1 MKKFF
6 ALAMSLF
13 LLITLMLPGCTKE
26 NVTEPEG
33 EVINVYNWGQYISD
47 GTDGYIDVNAEFT
60 RQTGIKVNYSTY
72 DSNEAL
78 YSKLKTGGASYDI
91 IIPSDY
97 MVGKLIEEGLVEK
110 IDFANIPNFANI
122 DNEFKNR
129 TFDPA
134 NEYSVPYSWGCVG
147 LIYNRKYITE
157 EVTSWD
163 LLWNSQ
169 YSGKILMF
177 DNSRDAFAI
186 SQLLLGMDVNTTSTQ
201 DLDNAAAKLS
211 EQKDLVQSYVMDQVF
226 SQMETEEAWI
236 APYYAGDFLTMQA
249 ENPDL
254 AFCFPKEGFNLF
266 IDSICIPTGAQNKT
280 AAEKYINFLCDP
292 EISGQNMEYLGYST
306 PISTAKTFM
315 DPEVANSP
323 IAYPS
328 EEVLARGVTFET
340 LPTDTTQY
348 MNELFDTV
356 KTSSAGWSGYVLIGL
371 GVVVAAL
378 IVFLVLRKKKRTDY

>member
-1 MKKFF
+1 MKKFL
-6 ALAMSLF
+6 ALAFSLF
-13 LLITLMLPGCTKE
+13 LVSGIMLPVIATD
-26 NVTEPEG
+26 NAVPLTG

-60 RQTGIKVNYSTY
+60 RRTGIKVNYSTY

-78 YSKLKTGGASYDI
+78 YSKLKTGGASYDV

-97 MVGKLIEEGLVEK
+97 MVGKLIEEGLVQK
-110 IDFANIPNFANI
+110 LDFANIPNYTNI
-122 DNEFKNR
+122 DSEFKNR
-129 TFDPA
+129 TFDPN

-147 LIYNRKYITE
+147 LIYNSKYVTE

-163 LLWNSQ
+163 LLWNSK

-186 SQLLLGMDVNTTSTQ
+186 AQQLLGISINTTSTE
-201 DLDNAAAKLS
+201 DLDKASAKLS
-211 EQKDLVQSYVMDQVF
+211 EQKPLVQSYVMDQVF

-236 APYYAGDFLTMQA
+236 APYYAGDFLTMKA
-249 ENPDL
+249 ENDNL
-254 AFCFPKEGFNLF
+254 QFCFPNEGFNLF
-266 IDSICIPTGAQNKT
+266 IDSICIPTSAQNKT

-292 EISGQNMEYLGYST
+292 EISGQNMDYLGYGT
-306 PISTAKTFM
+306 PITAAKAYM
-315 DPEVANSP
+315 DPEVAGSP

-328 EEVLARGVTFET
+328 TDILNRGQTFEK
-340 LPTDTTQY
+340 LPTETNQY

-356 KTSSAGWSGYVLIGL
+356 KTSSSGWSGYVLIGL

>member
-6 ALAMSLF
+6 ALAMALF
-13 LLITLMLPGCTKE
+13 LLATLTLPVFATD
-26 NVTEPEG
+26 NAVPLTG

-60 RQTGIKVNYSTY
+60 RRTGIKVNYSTY

-97 MVGKLIEEGLVEK
+97 MVGKLVEEGLVQK
-110 IDFANIPNFANI
+110 LDFANIPNYINI
-122 DNEFKNR
+122 DIEFKNR
-129 TFDPA
+129 TFDPT

-147 LIYNRKYITE
+147 LIYNTKYVKG

-163 LLWNSQ
+163 LLFNSE

-177 DNSRDAFAI
+177 DNSRDAFAV
-186 SQLLLGMDVNTTSTQ
+186 SQLLLGISVNTTSAQ
-201 DLDNAAAKLS
+201 ELDRASAKLA
-211 EQKDLVQSYVMDQVF
+211 EQKGLVQSYVMDQVF

-249 ENPDL
+249 ENENL

-266 IDSICIPTGAQNKT
+266 IDSICIPTGALNKT

-306 PISTAKTFM
+306 PISAAKTYM
-315 DPEVANSP
+315 DPEVAGSP

-328 EEVLARGVTFET
+328 TEILSRGVTFET
-340 LPTDTTQY
+340 LPSDTVQY

-356 KTSSAGWSGYVLIGL
+356 KTSSSGWSGYVLIGL

-378 IVFLVLRKKKRTDY
+378 IVFFVVRKKKRTDY

>member
-13 LLITLMLPGCTKE
+13 LLAGLVLPVFATDDA
-26 NVTEPEG
+26 VPLTG

-60 RQTGIKVNYSTY
+60 RRTGIKVNYSTY

-97 MVGKLIEEGLVEK
+97 MVGKLIEEGLVQK
-110 IDFANIPNFANI
+110 LDYTNIPNYANI
-122 DNEFKNR
+122 DSEFKGR
-129 TFDPA
+129 TFDPT
-134 NEYSVPYSWGCVG
+134 NDYSVPYAWGCVG
-147 LIYNRKYITE
+147 LIYNSKYVTE
-157 EVTSWD
+157 EVTGWD
-163 LLWNSQ
+163 LLWDND
-169 YSGKILMF
+169 YAGKILMF

-186 SQLLLGMDVNTTSTQ
+186 AQLLLGIDVNTTSTQ
-201 DLDNAAAKLS
+201 ELDETAAKLS
-211 EQKDLVQSYVMDQVF
+211 EQKPLVQIYVMDQVF

-249 ENPDL
+249 ENEDL
-254 AFCFPKEGFNLF
+254 AFCFPEEGFNLF

-280 AAEKYINFLCDP
+280 AAEQYINFLCDP

-306 PISTAKTFM
+306 PISAAKAFM
-315 DPEVANSP
+315 DPEVAENP
-323 IAYPS
+323 IAYPP
-328 EEVLARGVTFET
+328 EEVLTRGVTFET
-340 LPTDTTQY
+340 LPSETTQY
-348 MNELFDTV
+348 TNELFDTV
-356 KTSSAGWSGYVLIGL
+356 KTSSSGWSWYILIIL
-371 GVVVAAL
+371 AVVVAAV
-378 IVFLVLRKKKRTDY
+378 IIFFVVRKKKRTDY

>member
-1 MKKFF
+1 MKRFF

-13 LLITLMLPGCTKE
+13 LLAGLALPVFATH
-26 NVTEPEG
+26 NAVPLTG

-60 RQTGIKVNYSTY
+60 LRTGIKVNYSTY

-78 YSKLKTGGASYDI
+78 YSKLKTGGASYDV

-97 MVGKLIEEGLVEK
+97 MVGKLIEEGLVQK
-110 IDFANIPNFANI
+110 LDYANISNYANI
-122 DNEFKNR
+122 NAEFKNR

-147 LIYNRKYITE
+147 LIYNTKYVTE
-157 EVTSWD
+157 EVSSWD

-177 DNSRDAFAI
+177 DNSSDAFAI
-186 SQLLLGMDVNTTSTQ
+186 TQLLLGIDVNTTSEQ
-201 DLDNAAAKLS
+201 ELDDAAAKLS
-211 EQKDLVQSYVMDQVF
+211 EQKKLVQGYVMDQVF
-226 SQMETEEAWI
+226 SQMEHEEAWI
-236 APYYAGDFLTMQA
+236 APYYAGDFLTMQN
-249 ENPDL
+249 ENEAL

-292 EISGQNMEYLGYST
+292 EISGQNLEYLGYST
-306 PISTAKTFM
+306 PIAAAKAYM
-315 DPEVANSP
+315 DPEIAENE
-323 IAYPS
+323 IAYPT
-328 EEVLARGVTFET
+328 EEILARGVTFET

-348 MNELFDTV
+348 MNVLFDTV

-371 GVVVAAL
+371 GVIIAGLIFFFVV
-378 IVFLVLRKKKRTDY
+378 RRKKRTNY